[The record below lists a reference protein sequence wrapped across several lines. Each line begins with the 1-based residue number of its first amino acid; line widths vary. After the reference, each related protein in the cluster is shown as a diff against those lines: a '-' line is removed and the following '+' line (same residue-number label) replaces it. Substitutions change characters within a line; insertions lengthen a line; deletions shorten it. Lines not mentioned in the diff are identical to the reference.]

1 MQAILHGNAGFGKT
15 SLIKSLLG
23 LKPSTSKTSTGV
35 MEEPKRIELSTV
47 SVDGSDSGIHWTHI
61 KDLQEETALLVR
73 TVNSDQINSY
83 LTQEEQK
90 RRIITEA
97 KEYENDSMEFDMHTV
112 PGILEFREYTM
123 NKRYMNACM
132 SIIM

>member
-1 MQAILHGNAGFGKT
+1 
-15 SLIKSLLG
+15 
-23 LKPSTSKTSTGV
+23 